1 MQVGGVMLLMHSER
15 AASARHIKALAEIA
29 PHLIVHQVIDEADA
43 VAHAPETVII
53 LGHRY
58 LRQVL
63 PHTTKL
69 SWVQLSGSGF
79 DHIPMGSL
87 QSLGIL
93 TSRYTGASKGIA
105 FHAVALAMA
114 IIRRLP
120 RMVISKHHEKFDTDL
135 YQEML
140 PLPQK
145 VMIVGLGSIGLEIAN
160 LMRPACI
167 VIRGVKKSS
176 ALELPGAVDE
186 VYLSDEWK
194 EKLQDT
200 DILFA
205 CLPNN
210 TDTEAFVDEKAL
222 KKLPDHAVV
231 VNVGRYETIDNE
243 VMFQLLD
250 AEKLGGAAID
260 VFPRPYDEILM
271 QRLYTVKNLLISPYV
286 AARYQGKVDEFETF
300 CEKQLQRMI
309 QGITPENIVGIDQ

>member
-1 MQVGGVMLLMHSER
+1 MHSER
-15 AASARHIKALAEIA
+15 VASSRHVKALSEIA
-29 PHLIVHQVIDEADA
+29 PGFTVHQVADEEDA
-43 VAHAPETVII
+43 IECAPEAVYI

-63 PHTTKL
+63 PYTKKL
-69 SWVQLSGSGF
+69 NWVQLSGGGF
-79 DHIPMGSL
+79 DHIPIDKL
-87 QSLGIL
+87 KALGVL
-93 TSRYTGASKGIA
+93 TSRYTGASRGIA

-114 IIRRLP
+114 VNRKLPEIIASQRD
-120 RMVISKHHEKFDTDL
+120 HEFDTAL

-145 VMIVGLGSIGLEIAN
+145 IMIVGLGSIGLEIAK
-160 LMRPACI
+160 LMRPGCRL
-167 VIRGVKKSS
+167 IRGVKKSR
-176 ALELPGAVDE
+176 EVIPTEFVDE
-186 VYLSDEWK
+186 IFVSDDWK

-200 DILFA
+200 DFLFV

-210 TDTEAFVDEKAL
+210 ADTEAFVDEEAL

-243 VMFQLLD
+243 VMCQLLNTG
-250 AEKLGGAAID
+250 KLGGAAID
-260 VFPRPYDEILM
+260 VFPRPFDEILM